1 MWGIEQLYPFPADAL
16 AAELEPYRHC
26 QLVWCQEEPRN
37 MGPWSF
43 VADFIRE
50 VAADAGVEDP
60 RLRYAGRASAG
71 SPATGQAHRHKAEQA
86 ALVDDALT
94 VGKEVLGRIASRK
107 AAALSK

>member
-1 MWGIEQLYPFPADAL
+1 
-16 AAELEPYRHC
+16 
-26 QLVWCQEEPRN
+26 
-37 MGPWSF
+37 MGPWGF

-50 VAADAGVEDP
+50 VAAEAGIEDT
-60 RLRYAGRASAG
+60 RLRYTGRDSAG
-71 SPATGQAHRHKAEQA
+71 SPATGSAQRHRAEQA